1 MKIIKEISSLTK
13 FEPWSGAVDTFKR
26 IVECDKE
33 EEFISILEDIYPDG
47 MTDGQLNDILW
58 FDSEWCYELLG
69 ISSDDEEDAED
80 EEEEEDEE

>member
-1 MKIIKEISSLTK
+1 MKIIKEISSLTE

-47 MTDGQLNDILW
+47 MTDVQLNDILW
-58 FDSEWCYELLG
+58 FDSELCYELLG
-69 ISSDDEEDAED
+69 ISEDDSEEKED
-80 EEEEEDEE
+80 EE

>member
-1 MKIIKEISSLTK
+1 MKIIKEISSLTE

-47 MTDGQLNDILW
+47 MTDVQLNDILW
-58 FDSEWCYELLG
+58 FDSESCYELLG
-69 ISSDDEEDAED
+69 ISEDDSEEKED
-80 EEEEEDEE
+80 EE